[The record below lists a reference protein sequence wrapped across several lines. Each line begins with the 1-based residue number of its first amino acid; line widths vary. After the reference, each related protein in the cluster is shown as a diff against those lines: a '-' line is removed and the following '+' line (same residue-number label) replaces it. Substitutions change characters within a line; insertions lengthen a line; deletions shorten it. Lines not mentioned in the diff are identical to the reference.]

1 MSVPKMVDFKFED
14 TEGTELPD
22 SNIDLEELIEEED
35 ILENPKE
42 LIKFE
47 EKEKIVHDEI
57 FDCVAGGPKGTAV
70 KKEKPKEDILPTEGP
85 NGKEEIKEEP
95 PPAKPVKKKRKPLSE
110 EHKAK
115 LAISRAKALEVRR
128 AKAAERKKMKELELE
143 EKELLKTQ
151 KIKKV
156 QKLKEEVSAEGT
168 YGDDIPKEEKRV
180 GVVVP
185 DNGFLTK
192 KDLEQAQLDTLMK
205 YESLRKARKEE
216 KKKAAL
222 VEAERNKMLNTINR
236 AVGGQ
241 AYKYRDGSNIWD
253 RCY

>member
-1 MSVPKMVDFKFED
+1 MAKVTSVIDFKFAD
-14 TEGTELPD
+14 AEGTELPD
-22 SNIDLEELIEEED
+22 SNIDLEESIEEE
-35 ILENPKE
+35 ILEKKEPE

-47 EKEKIVHDEI
+47 EKKKIVHDEI
-57 FDCVAGGPKGTAV
+57 FDVI
-70 KKEKPKEDILPTEGP
+70 KEKPKVCD
-85 NGKEEIKEEP
+85 
-95 PPAKPVKKKRKPLSE
+95 AKKKRKPLSE

-115 LAISRAKALEVRR
+115 LAVSRAKALEVRR
-128 AKAAERKKMKELELE
+128 AKAAERKKMKELEKE

-156 QKLKEEVSAEGT
+156 QKLKEEVS
-168 YGDDIPKEEKRV
+168 DDIPKEEKRV

-185 DNGFLTK
+185 DNGFVTK
-192 KDLEQAQLDTLMK
+192 KDLEQAQLDAIMK
-205 YESLRKARKEE
+205 YEAIRKARKEE

-222 VEAERNKMLNTINR
+222 VEAEKQKMLNTINR

-241 AYKYRDGSNIWD
+241 AYKYRDGTNIWD

>member
-1 MSVPKMVDFKFED
+1 MAKVPSVIDFKFAD
-14 TEGTELPD
+14 AEGTELPD
-22 SNIDLEELIEEED
+22 SNIDLEESIEEE
-35 ILENPKE
+35 ILEKKEPE

-47 EKEKIVHDEI
+47 EKKKIVHDEI
-57 FDCVAGGPKGTAV
+57 FDVI
-70 KKEKPKEDILPTEGP
+70 KEKPKVCDAKKEDIPINP
-85 NGKEEIKEEP
+85 SMNGMGEDNIIEAEP
-95 PPAKPVKKKRKPLSE
+95 PKKVKKKRKPLSE

-115 LAISRAKALEVRR
+115 LAVSRAKALEVRR
-128 AKAAERKKMKELELE
+128 AKAAERKKMKELEKE

-156 QKLKEEVSAEGT
+156 QKLKEEVS
-168 YGDDIPKEEKRV
+168 DDIPKEEKRV

-185 DNGFLTK
+185 DNGFVTK
-192 KDLEQAQLDTLMK
+192 KDLEQAQLDAIMK
-205 YESLRKARKEE
+205 YEAIRKARKEE

-222 VEAERNKMLNTINR
+222 VEAEKQKMLNTINR

-241 AYKYRDGSNIWD
+241 AYKYRDGTNIWD